1 VALSDAGEVVR
12 FAAEPTVYKELSRQ
26 KVLDGKCWT
35 TPSISGGRLYVRSTK
50 EAACLE

>member
-1 VALSDAGEVVR
+1 MVANPDG
-12 FAAEPTVYKELSRQ
+12 YKEISRQ

-35 TPSISGGRLYVRSTK
+35 TPAVAGGRVFVRSTK